1 MIYFFI
7 KFKVDSRIRVYEVIL
22 MEEHYRFYKKKC
34 FLAED
39 NKPMQQISIHYGSA
53 SIVENTSDGLCCFE

>member
-1 MIYFFI
+1 
-7 KFKVDSRIRVYEVIL
+7 